1 MNAEGNVTVTLVCA
15 KSRVAPVKQ
24 LTIPRLELC
33 GAVLL
38 TRLFNE
44 VRNAI
49 NFPTQRI
56 VFWSDS
62 EIVLLWLKRSPQ
74 TLQTF
79 EGNRVAEIQRL
90 NSAIEWRHVPGKLNP
105 ADALSR
111 GQTTTEFIRNESW
124 WKGFDWLQ
132 QPDSFWP
139 MTINPRLVELL
150 GLKESVV
157 NVNICMLTT
166 SSGVMFYI
174 RFSVQ
179 ASGTRRTRR
188 SRANALAV
196 DSERA
201 IQQGARLH

>member
-1 MNAEGNVTVTLVCA
+1 MNAEGNVTVRLVCA
-15 KSRVAPVKQ
+15 KSRVDPVKQ

-44 VRNAI
+44 VRDAI
-49 NFPTQRI
+49 NFPTQRT

-111 GQTTTEFIRNESW
+111 GQTPTEFIRNESW
-124 WKGFDWLQ
+124 WKGFDWLR

-139 MTINPRLVELL
+139 MTINPRLVELP
-150 GLKESVV
+150 GLKKSVG
-157 NVNICMLTT
+157 IFL
-166 SSGVMFYI
+166 YW
-174 RFSVQ
+174 
-179 ASGTRRTRR
+179 
-188 SRANALAV
+188 
-196 DSERA
+196 
-201 IQQGARLH
+201 